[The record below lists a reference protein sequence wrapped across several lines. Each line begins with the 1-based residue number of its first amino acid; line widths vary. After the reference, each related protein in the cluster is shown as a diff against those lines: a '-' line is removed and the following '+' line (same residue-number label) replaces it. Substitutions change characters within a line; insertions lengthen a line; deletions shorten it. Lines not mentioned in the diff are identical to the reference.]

1 MSLNAGLLP
10 HRPPV
15 DEPERDTRVVSLG
28 SEEAASLC
36 GSLASETAT
45 SILSQLFEEPTTASD
60 LAECVDTSLQNAH
73 YHLERLRDSDLIR
86 VVDTWYSSR
95 GVEMK
100 VYAPAHDELVIAPG
114 GTDRPSPRDA
124 RSETD
129 WTDDQRPDDGET
141 PPLVVGQSD

>member
-1 MSLNAGLLP
+1 MPPNAGLLP

-45 SILSQLFEEPTTASD
+45 SILSRLFEEPMTASD

-73 YHLERLRDSDLIR
+73 YHLERLRDSELIR

-100 VYAPAHDELVIAPG
+100 VYAPTHDELVIAPG
-114 GTDRPSPRDA
+114 STEGPSPGSVRGETDRA
-124 RSETD
+124 
-129 WTDDQRPDDGET
+129 DDQQPTDRET

>member
-1 MSLNAGLLP
+1 MPLNAGLLP

-45 SILSQLFEEPTTASD
+45 SILSRLFEEPTTASE

-73 YHLERLRDSDLIR
+73 YHLERLRDSGLIR

-114 GTDRPSPRDA
+114 RTDGSSAGDARGETDR
-124 RSETD
+124 
-129 WTDDQRPDDGET
+129 TDDQHPDDGET

>member
-15 DEPERDTRVVSLG
+15 DEPDRDTRVVPLE
-28 SEEAASLC
+28 SEEATSLC

-45 SILSQLFEEPTTASD
+45 SILSRLFEEPMTASD

-100 VYAPAHDELVIAPG
+100 VYAPTHDELVIAPDRTDG
-114 GTDRPSPRDA
+114 PSPGDASGETDR
-124 RSETD
+124 
-129 WTDDQRPDDGET
+129 TDDQHPDDGET
-141 PPLVVGQSD
+141 SPLVVGPSD